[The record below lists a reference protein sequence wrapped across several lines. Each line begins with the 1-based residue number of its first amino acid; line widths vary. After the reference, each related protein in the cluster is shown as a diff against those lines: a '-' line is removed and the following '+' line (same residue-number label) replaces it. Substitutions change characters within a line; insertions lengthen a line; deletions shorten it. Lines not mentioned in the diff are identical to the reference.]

1 MQISENILEGTC
13 GFRYSCGTII
23 VRGGTDMAVA
33 ARIQDAIERS
43 SWIRKMFE
51 EGARLKSLHGADKVY
66 DFSLG
71 NPDLEPPEKFHQ
83 VLRSLI
89 GDSSTGTHGYM
100 PNAGYEQTRAAVAD
114 YVSREQGV
122 RVKSEH
128 VVMTCGAAGA
138 LNCILKAL
146 LNPGEEVIVSAPYF
160 VEYGF
165 YAENH
170 GGQIRVVATRNDFT
184 LDIAAIEKAIDSKT
198 KVVLINSPNNPSGQ
212 VYDRTSLKQLGDL
225 LAARS
230 KRMGRTL
237 YLVSDEPYRKIVY
250 DGIEVPS
257 IFEAYANS
265 IVATSYSKDVSLP
278 GERLGYLVAH
288 PEADA
293 VKDLMG
299 GFVLANRIL
308 GFVNAPALMQRVVT
322 HLQGACVD
330 VGVYQVR
337 RDLFYQG
344 LTDAGYELVKP
355 RGAFYLFPKSP
366 VADDVS
372 FVRLLQ
378 EENILVVPGRG
389 FGSPGYFRIAYCV
402 GKKTIERAIPGFAKA
417 RKRALGKA

>member
-1 MQISENILEGTC
+1 
-13 GFRYSCGTII
+13 
-23 VRGGTDMAVA
+23 MAVA
-33 ARIQDAIERS
+33 AKIQDAIERS

-51 EGARLKSLHGADKVY
+51 EGARLKALHGPDKVY

-71 NPDLEPPEKFHQ
+71 NPDLEPPEKFRQ
-83 VLRSLI
+83 VLNSVI
-89 GDSSTGTHGYM
+89 AESPTGAHGYM
-100 PNAGYEQTRAAVAD
+100 PNAGYEETRAAVAD

-122 RVKSEH
+122 RVESEH

-138 LNCILKAL
+138 LNCIFKAL
-146 LNPGEEVIVSAPYF
+146 LDPGEEVIVSAPYF

-165 YAENH
+165 YADNH
-170 GGQIRVVATRNDFT
+170 GGQIRVVSTGDDFT
-184 LDIAAIEKAIDSKT
+184 LDLAAIEKAINSRT

-212 VYDRTSLKQLGDL
+212 IYHRASLQQLGDL
-225 LAARS
+225 LATSS
-230 KRMGRTL
+230 KKMGRTL

-250 DGIEVPS
+250 DGFEVPS
-257 IFEAYANS
+257 IFEAYPNS

-278 GERLGYLVAH
+278 GERLGYLVVH
-288 PEADA
+288 PEADE
-293 VKDLMG
+293 VKGLMG

-330 VGVYQVR
+330 VGVYQAR
-337 RDLFYQG
+337 RDLFCQG
-344 LTDAGYELVKP
+344 LADAGYELVKP

-378 EENILVVPGRG
+378 EENILVVPGSG

-402 GKKTIERAIPGFAKA
+402 GKMTIESAMPGFARA
-417 RKRALGKA
+417 RKRSLGE

>member
-1 MQISENILEGTC
+1 
-13 GFRYSCGTII
+13 
-23 VRGGTDMAVA
+23 MAVA
-33 ARIQDAIERS
+33 AKIQDAIERS

-51 EGARLKSLHGADKVY
+51 EGARLKALHGPDKVY

-71 NPDLEPPEKFHQ
+71 NPDLEPPEKFRQ
-83 VLRSLI
+83 VLGSVI
-89 GDSSTGTHGYM
+89 AESPTGAHAYM
-100 PNAGYEQTRAAVAD
+100 PNAGYEETRAAVAD

-122 RVKSEH
+122 RVESEH

-138 LNCILKAL
+138 LNCIFKAL
-146 LNPGEEVIVSAPYF
+146 LDPGEEVIVSAPYF

-165 YAENH
+165 YADNH
-170 GGQIRVVATRNDFT
+170 GGQIRVVATGDDFT
-184 LDIAAIEKAIDSKT
+184 LDLGAIAKAINSRT

-212 VYDRTSLKQLGDL
+212 IYDRDSLKQLGDL
-225 LAARS
+225 LTASS
-230 KRMGRTL
+230 KKMGRTL

-250 DGIEVPS
+250 DGFEVPS
-257 IFEAYANS
+257 IFEAYPNS

-278 GERLGYLVAH
+278 GERLGYLVVH
-288 PEADA
+288 PEADE
-293 VKDLMG
+293 VKGLMG

-330 VGVYQVR
+330 VGVYQAR
-337 RDLFYQG
+337 RDLFCQG
-344 LTDAGYELVKP
+344 LADAGYELVKP

-378 EENILVVPGRG
+378 EENILVVPGSG

-402 GKKTIERAIPGFAKA
+402 GKKTIES
-417 RKRALGKA
+417 

>member
-1 MQISENILEGTC
+1 
-13 GFRYSCGTII
+13 
-23 VRGGTDMAVA
+23 MAVA
-33 ARIQDAIERS
+33 IKIQDAIERS

-51 EGARLKSLHGADKVY
+51 EGARLKALHGPDKVY

-71 NPDLEPPEKFHQ
+71 NPDLEPPEKFRQ
-83 VLRSLI
+83 VLRSVI
-89 GDSSTGTHGYM
+89 AESPSGAHGYM
-100 PNAGYEQTRAAVAD
+100 PNAGYEETRAAVAD

-122 RVKSEH
+122 RVESEH

-138 LNCILKAL
+138 LNCIFKAL
-146 LNPGEEVIVSAPYF
+146 LDPGEEVIVSAPYF

-165 YAENH
+165 YADNH
-170 GGQIRVVATRNDFT
+170 GGQIQVVSTRDDFT
-184 LDIAAIEKAIDSKT
+184 LDLAAIEKAINSRT

-212 VYDRTSLKQLGDL
+212 IYDRTSLQQLGDL
-225 LAARS
+225 LATSS
-230 KRMGRTL
+230 KKMGKTL

-250 DGIEVPS
+250 DGFEVPS
-257 IFEAYANS
+257 IFEAHPNS

-278 GERLGYLVAH
+278 GERLGYLVVH
-288 PEADA
+288 PEADE
-293 VKDLMG
+293 VKGLMG

-330 VGVYQVR
+330 VGVYQAR

-344 LTDAGYELVKP
+344 LADAGYELVKP

-378 EENILVVPGRG
+378 EENILVVPGSG

-402 GKKTIERAIPGFAKA
+402 GKKTIESAMPGFSRA
-417 RKRALGKA
+417 RKRGLGKA